1 MVLQVAVAQ
10 DQGGSVFNM
19 LSLKVFRLLSQ
30 EERSSDMVWV
40 CLERIV
46 LEVSTW
52 ESLLGSRRMNEVA
65 QEPIHSEE
73 RGSPRV
79 EHWKDSACPFS
90 WRLLPSIVISHSI
103 TLLDCKS
110 PEGNGCI

>member
-73 RGSPRV
+73 RVTQGGALEGLCMP
-79 EHWKDSACPFS
+79 
-90 WRLLPSIVISHSI
+90 LLMAFI
-103 TLLDCKS
+103 TLYCHFSLNN
-110 PEGNGCI
+110 PVRLQEP